1 MRAHLRW
8 GVVAAVLSSAL
19 ALMGEAAGPGDT
31 VEDRRAAADEFL
43 AVVPVGE
50 ELDALIHEISHD
62 VSPDRQD
69 WFVEQMSRQVDL
81 AYVRRVMVEGLIG
94 NLTAAELKAAARF
107 YATPEGHAVRDKLPK
122 AIDDAMPLIREE
134 LARTVRRLP
143 R

>member
-1 MRAHLRW
+1 VRAHLRW
-8 GVVAAVLSSAL
+8 GAAAAVLSSAL

-31 VEDRRAAADEFL
+31 TEDRRAAADEFL

-50 ELDALIHEISHD
+50 EVDALIREISHD
-62 VSPDRQD
+62 VSSDRQD

-81 AYVRRVMVEGLIG
+81 AYVRRVMMEGLIG

-122 AIDDAMPLIREE
+122 AIDDVMPLIQEE

-143 R
+143 P